1 MDRGHSAADVAQRQG
16 ISQYSLYL
24 WIRKVGIPESALRR
38 ATEERDILKWAAAY
52 FAKESR

>member
-24 WIRKVGIPESALRR
+24 WIRKVGIPESALWR